1 MRNITLALFLAA
13 FALSAAAQTETP
25 QYVLATGISYD
36 AVGNQASTVSTLG
49 VKVAEIKGLP
59 TYQLTTLETALV
71 SGALAANTAA
81 TIRAGIWQT
90 VYQTASKQVSL
101 GVCTDVGVMKTGD
114 EATVGTI
121 TGCGGLS
128 WDVGARLT
136 GGKVHVFL
144 IPTVRIIA
152 INGVQVK
159 PSYGLRI
166 GTGF

>member
-1 MRNITLALFLAA
+1 MLCNIALALLLAA
-13 FALSAAAQTETP
+13 FALSAAAQTETEAP
-25 QYVLATGISYD
+25 KYVLSSGISYD

-49 VKVAEIKGLP
+49 IKVAEIKGLP
-59 TYQLTTLETALV
+59 LYQLTTLETAL
-71 SGALAANTAA
+71 LFPNTAA
-81 TIRAGIWQT
+81 TMRAGIWQT
-90 VYQTASKQVSL
+90 VYQTPSKQVSL

-114 EATVGTI
+114 ESTVGTF
-121 TGCGGLS
+121 TGCGGLT

-136 GGKVHVFL
+136 KGKVHVFL

-159 PSYGLRI
+159 PSWGLRI